1 VLSTLVLR
9 GDDMKALDVSIHDI
23 AAMLADR
30 SEELCRDLLPAG
42 QRQGAEWR
50 CGSVMGEAGRS
61 LGVHLSGDKA
71 GIWADFANNQRGDLI
86 DLIGVVRRVGKG
98 QAVAWAKQWLGLSS
112 RNEYSRRRE
121 CVSRQDIAHEIKRK
135 SVDADKA
142 CRSRNARALWQRG
155 TSASGSLVQVYLQ
168 SRAITIE
175 PPPSLRYVAALK
187 HKPTALMFPGMV
199 AGIQGPDRRVYA
211 VHRVYLRA
219 DGIDKA
225 PLSQPKMTLGPMS
238 GGAVR
243 LGRAAAELGICEGIE
258 SGLSAMQL
266 YGLPVWCA
274 LGGGNMAGILLPENV
289 KRIVIYG
296 DNGKAGQDHAKRA
309 AWHFYNEG
317 KHVRLSFP
325 PEGYSDFNDLLKLQN
340 GRTAT

>member
-1 VLSTLVLR
+1 
-9 GDDMKALDVSIHDI
+9 
-23 AAMLADR
+23 
-30 SEELCRDLLPAG
+30 
-42 QRQGAEWR
+42 
-50 CGSVMGEAGRS
+50 MGEAGRS

-71 GIWADFANNQRGDLI
+71 GIWADFAGNQRGDLI
-86 DLIGVVRRVGKG
+86 DLIGAVRGVGKG

-112 RNEYSRRRE
+112 RNEYFRCQES
-121 CVSRQDIAHEIKRK
+121 VSRQDIARKAKRK
-135 SVDADKA
+135 SIDADTA
-142 CRSRNARALWQRG
+142 CRTRIARALWERG
-155 TSASGSLVQVYLQ
+155 TRASGSLVQVYLQ
-168 SRAITIE
+168 SRAITTE
-175 PPPSLRYVAALK
+175 PPPSLRFVAALK
-187 HKPTALMFPGMV
+187 HKPTALIFPGMV
-199 AGIQGPDRRVYA
+199 AAIQAPDRSVCS

-225 PLSQPKMTLGPMS
+225 PISQPKMTLGPMS

-243 LGRAAAELGICEGIE
+243 LGRAVPELGICEGIE

-274 LGGGNMAGILLPENV
+274 LGGGNMAGIILPDNV

-317 KHVRLSFP
+317 RHVRLSFP
-325 PEGYSDFNDLLKLQN
+325 PEEHGDFNDLLKFQN
-340 GRTAT
+340 GGTVT